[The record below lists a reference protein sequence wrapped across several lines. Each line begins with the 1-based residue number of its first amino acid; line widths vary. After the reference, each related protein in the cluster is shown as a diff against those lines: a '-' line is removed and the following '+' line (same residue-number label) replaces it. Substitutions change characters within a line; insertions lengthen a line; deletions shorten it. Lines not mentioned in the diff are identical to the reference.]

1 MFYLYNHDDSQLN
14 DFLFL
19 SDLPVSLLANLPVK
33 PSEKTQVQANY
44 IQIYHSQIR
53 KKSVCLS
60 S

>member
-19 SDLPVSLLANLPVK
+19 SDLPVSLLANLPLK
-33 PSEKTQVQANY
+33 PAEKAQVQANY

-53 KKSVCLS
+53 KQSVC
-60 S
+60 